1 MIAAEVMSRPVVSL
15 NPTVPVRQAMVLLVE
30 HGFGALP
37 VVSQDE
43 RLLASAFHR
52 SSQFP
57 IKPGRAFH
65 LAVGAQS

>member
-43 RLLASAFHR
+43 RLLGVVTEATCCG
-52 SSQFP
+52 P
-57 IKPGRAFH
+57 
-65 LAVGAQS
+65 V